1 MDFKKK
7 LLSPFFA
14 GIFVVIALFVYYA
27 VCFIFRLKFG
37 PFDIEEIG
45 VTEVLTYL
53 FYGFSAGVAFCCAKD
68 FIGTSKQSTFF
79 ALMFLWLAALLRE
92 MGIQHWLTTHD
103 SVVTKTRFF
112 LNPNNPLYEKIIA
125 GALMLLVILVFAW
138 VLIKYL
144 KPLITGFFK
153 LNTIPWTVAAFGIL
167 AVITQI
173 ADRFPANHLKATG
186 GVELAEPVLFVL
198 KIFEEGGESLLPL
211 LFAIALLQYHFLL
224 RKEKQEQ

>member
-14 GIFVVIALFVYYA
+14 GIFVVIALFIYYA
-27 VCFIFRLKFG
+27 LCFIFRLKFG

-45 VTEVLTYL
+45 ITEVLTYL
-53 FYGFSAGVAFCCAKD
+53 FYGFAAGVALCCVKD
-68 FIGTSKQSTFF
+68 FLGTSKQSTFF

-125 GALMLLVILVFAW
+125 GFLILLVISVFAW

-144 KPLITGFFK
+144 KPLVTGFFK
-153 LNTIPWTVAAFGIL
+153 FQTIPWTVAAFGIL
-167 AVITQI
+167 GIITQI
-173 ADRFPANHLKATG
+173 ADRFPANYMKAA
-186 GVELAEPVLFVL
+186 GVSLAEPVLFVL

-211 LFAIALLQYHFLL
+211 LFAIAFLQYHFLL
-224 RKEKQEQ
+224 LKEAQKQ